1 MGGHGNFLEKCIPS
15 LTAKDHD
22 TNVFVNLLFYFYFI
36 SFALKNTENNKNN
49 NNNKKITEDIQ
60 TVVIRT

>member
-22 TNVFVNLLFYFYFI
+22 TNVFVNWPSLLSSKDWTKSKVVFTFQNYPY
-36 SFALKNTENNKNN
+36 
-49 NNNKKITEDIQ
+49 IQ
-60 TVVIRT
+60 Q